1 MAVAGVGAAMALAG
15 LDSPLRAPF
24 ALFHLFATP
33 AAALSA
39 WLPGMDRTGRLVV
52 SVSGSLAVNL
62 LAAQALSALDS
73 RSARNSVLII
83 SASALIIYL
92 SSRIPKIWKDRR
104 NRKSQF
110 RTRA

>member
-1 MAVAGVGAAMALAG
+1 MAVAGVGAVLALTG

-52 SVSGSLAVNL
+52 SASGSLAVNL

-83 SASALIIYL
+83 SVSALIIFL
-92 SSRIPKIWKDRR
+92 STRLPKIWKDRS

-110 RTRA
+110 RT